1 MKTADTTTST
11 QLYGKVVTPK
21 DIGRIIR
28 AKRKEIG
35 VRQEAAAGLSGV
47 GTKFLSQ
54 LENGKE
60 TAELG
65 KALQVLKKMGLE
77 VYIFPRSADPLKGL
91 NP

>member
-1 MKTADTTTST
+1 MKNTETTNHNH
-11 QLYGKVVTPK
+11 LYGKITTSY

-28 AKRKEIG
+28 AKRREIG
-35 VRQEAAAGLSGV
+35 VKQDAAAGLSGV

-65 KALQVLKKMGLE
+65 KVLQVLKKMGLE
-77 VYIFPRSADPLKGL
+77 VYIYPRSANPLKD
-91 NP
+91 